1 MILDTHVVM
10 WWMLGS
16 PQLPAEAVDAIAR
29 RDTLFVSVASIW
41 EFEIKVAAGRLPKGV
56 DLRETATALELDYLP
71 IDVDDAI
78 AAGRLPAHHGDP
90 FDRMIIA
97 QARRRELTIVTHDR
111 VFERYA
117 VPILWV

>member
-1 MILDTHVVM
+1 M
-10 WWMLGS
+10 
-16 PQLPAEAVDAIAR
+16 VDAGIAAASGGGR
-29 RDTLFVSVASIW
+29 GRHRTARHSVASIW

-56 DLRETATALELDYLP
+56 DLREAATALELDYLP